1 MTSSPWLTAEAQDR
15 EKLSSPSSL
24 FCLNHHL
31 QSLPVHRL
39 LIIAPKSGESLSYMC
54 TVQTLISKF
63 LHPPTRPQS
72 PFVVAMSIPQPVTLT
87 FAGPPF
93 DNPAADVVIRSPDG
107 VHFRVRSA
115 IISEASPTLSDMLTS
130 DNSEHTADG
139 KQLLIVPEE
148 STVLDPLLRLCYP
161 VTDPVFA
168 DLKDVRLV
176 LAAAMKYGMTEA
188 CTLLK
193 KRLLSYMSEQPLR
206 VWASACL
213 LRFEDEARAA
223 ACALF
228 GKEFPAKAPPEFE
241 QISSGDYFRLTKFL
255 RAGAI
260 VPESFKFWDPLP
272 EDIPKLE
279 QERQKRHS
287 LFQELA
293 ADTSTIAFQPR
304 PYADIVCRSSDGVEF
319 RAHRIIL
326 CLASSVLSKKISR
339 LCPDPPLATTTTSST
354 LPILEFKDTPGSVLG
369 PILEACYPT
378 KKRHTQFDLHQLM
391 AMTACARK
399 YDMQQAQDH
408 LCRGAFWLASR
419 ERPLASYLMAA
430 KMGFSD
436 YARSTL
442 PNLSGELHTYGCPPE
457 MEDTPATVYH
467 TLLINRH
474 QISVATSRLT
484 GATVT
489 QSPVSPSRAPRSS
502 TPGPSTS
509 PSTPIVV
516 KSKPKVK
523 IPEAPDPRS
532 PWLLSVWRQT
542 AQGLQGCRSNELWK
556 FEPNVAK
563 LLKESL
569 ARKMWCSSCEMNLSL
584 MSGLRDMYQSV
595 RAAKFDHD
603 VGAPTSNLLPS
614 YTN

>member
-1 MTSSPWLTAEAQDR
+1 MSNSQP
-15 EKLSSPSSL
+15 
-24 FCLNHHL
+24 
-31 QSLPVHRL
+31 
-39 LIIAPKSGESLSYMC
+39 M
-54 TVQTLISKF
+54 TLI
-63 LHPPTRPQS
+63 
-72 PFVVAMSIPQPVTLT
+72 

-115 IISEASPTLSDMLTS
+115 IITEASPVFSDMLTS
-130 DNSEHTADG
+130 DQTGRTTDG
-139 KQLLIVPEE
+139 KHLLVIAEE

-168 DLKDVRLV
+168 DLKDVRLI
-176 LAAAMKYGMTEA
+176 LAAAMKYQMTEA

-193 KRLLSYMSEQPLR
+193 KQLRSYMDAQPLR

-213 LRFEDEARAA
+213 LRFEEEAQAA
-223 ACALF
+223 ALALF
-228 GKEFPAKAPPEFE
+228 GKEFPIKAPPEFE
-241 QISSGDYFRLTKFL
+241 QVSSGDYFRLTKFL
-255 RAGAI
+255 RAGGN
-260 VPESFKFWDPLP
+260 VPEGFKFWDSLP
-272 EDIPKLE
+272 EDIPKPE

-287 LFQELA
+287 LFQELG
-293 ADTSTIAFQPR
+293 ADTPAIAFQSR

-319 RAHRIIL
+319 RSHRIIL

-339 LCPDPPLATTTTSST
+339 LCPDAPPATTTTAST

-378 KKRHTQFDLHQLM
+378 KRRHPTQFDLHQLM
-391 AMTACARK
+391 SMTACARK

-430 KMGFSD
+430 RMGFSD

-467 TLLINRH
+467 ALLINRH
-474 QISVATSRLT
+474 QSSIATSRLT

-489 QSPVSPSRAPRSS
+489 QTSASPSRAAQPGAS
-502 TPGPSTS
+502 GPSTGS
-509 PSTPIVV
+509 APTVA
-516 KSKPKVK
+516 KSKPKAK
-523 IPEAPDPRS
+523 TPEAPDLRN
-532 PWLLSVWRQT
+532 PWLLNVWRQT

-556 FEPNVAK
+556 FEPHVPK

-569 ARKMWCSSCEMNLSL
+569 TKKIWCSKCEMNLGL
-584 MSGLRDMYQSV
+584 MSGLHDMYQSV

-603 VGAPTSNLLPS
+603 VSVPLS
-614 YTN
+614 